1 MFATVA
7 PSTSLALAGI
17 IAGIY
22 VRDIISYPG
31 IKRLPAAQ
39 YARYHQELDREFAR
53 AMPIVGMSALLAGVA
68 NVAAPQNTP
77 RRTLSAIALG
87 CGLAEV
93 GLTVGYNVPLNQ
105 TIQSWTAEVPPPD
118 WADVRDR
125 WIAGHRA
132 RTALSLIGLGCQIA
146 AAMRR

>member
-1 MFATVA
+1 MFATIA
-7 PSTSLALAGI
+7 RSASLALSGI

-31 IKRLPAAQ
+31 VKRLPAPH

-53 AMPIVGMSALLAGVA
+53 AMPVVGMSALLAGFA
-68 NVAAPQNTP
+68 NVAVPQDAP
-77 RRTLSAIALG
+77 RRALSAIALG

-93 GLTVGYNVPLNQ
+93 GLTVRYNVPLNQ
-105 TIQSWTAEVPPPD
+105 TIQGWATEAPPPD
-118 WADVRDR
+118 WAEVRDR
-125 WIAGHRA
+125 WIVDHRV

-146 AAMRR
+146 AAVRH